1 MFQRMRK
8 LWCAAV
14 LVVTLVSVVRPQC
27 ISNNDKLV
35 VTSPPDLAHITPF
48 SLDLFKQLYPPTAT
62 GNFFFSPYSV
72 WTALVLA
79 YFGSAGRTRQQLQD
93 TLRLRDPSTTLATY
107 RALDRLTAERQSNT
121 SDYVIDLAN
130 KVYVKNNIPLR
141 DCIRDV
147 LKKEVENIDFSQAAK
162 AAATINQF
170 VNKTTRGKI
179 PTVVTERD
187 LARTRMALVNAVYF
201 KGFWLSQFNL
211 TQTTKQKFFTT
222 PSQHSLV
229 DMMTQLQKF
238 RFGVSSE
245 LGATVL
251 EMPYKGKAASMLV
264 LLPDNTPGGAPGRT
278 STPLAAPGNSAT
290 PLDAMLRRLSHDT
303 LRHAL
308 TNLREEKVHLH
319 FPRFKLEQT
328 ITEELKAALEALG
341 IEDLFSNRSDLTN
354 YVRGTNLSVDAVI
367 HKAVVEVNEEGSEAA
382 AATVL
387 LLGRGPGPRVF
398 RCDRPFVFFIRD
410 NHTNT
415 ILFMGVYKK
424 P

>member
-1 MFQRMRK
+1 MRK

-62 GNFFFSPYSV
+62 GNLFFSPYSV

-107 RALDRLTAERQSNT
+107 RALDRLNAERQSNT

-130 KVYVKNNIPLR
+130 KVYVKSGFPLR

-179 PTVVTERD
+179 PTVVTESD
-187 LARTRMALVNAVYF
+187 VATTLMALVNTVSF

-222 PSQHSLV
+222 PNQHSIV
-229 DMMTQLQKF
+229 DMMTQLRKF

-264 LLPDNTPGGAPGRT
+264 LLPDNTPGGA
-278 STPLAAPGNSAT
+278 SGNSAT
-290 PLDAMLRRLSHDT
+290 PLDAMLRRLSHDN

-308 TNLREEKVHLH
+308 TNLEEETVRLY

-341 IEDLFSNRSDLTN
+341 IEDLFSSRSDLTN
-354 YVRGTNLSVDAVI
+354 YVRSTSLSVNTVI

-382 AATVL
+382 AATL
-387 LLGRGPGPRVF
+387 IIFKSGPRVF

-415 ILFMGVYKK
+415 ILFMGVYRK
-424 P
+424 PLS

>member
-1 MFQRMRK
+1 MRK

-35 VTSPPDLAHITPF
+35 TSRRDLAHITPF

-121 SDYVIDLAN
+121 SDYVIHLAN
-130 KVYVKNNIPLR
+130 KVYVKSGFPLR

-179 PTVVTERD
+179 PTVVTESD
-187 LARTRMALVNAVYF
+187 VAPTLMALVNTVYF
-201 KGFWLSQFNL
+201 KGFWLSQFDL

-222 PSQHSLV
+222 PGQHSLV
-229 DMMTQLQKF
+229 DMMTQLGKF

-251 EMPYKGKAASMLV
+251 KIPYKLMAGSMFV
-264 LLPDNTPGGAPGRT
+264 LLPDNTPGSDPGKT
-278 STPLAAPGNSAT
+278 ST
-290 PLDAMLRRLSHDT
+290 PLDAMLRRLSQDT
-303 LRHAL
+303 LHHAL
-308 TNLREEKVHLH
+308 TNLKEEKVDLH

-341 IEDLFSNRSDLTN
+341 IEDLFSSRSDLTN
-354 YVRGTNLSVDAVI
+354 YVRGTNLSVNTVI
-367 HKAVVEVNEEGSEAA
+367 HKAVVEVNEEGSYAGA
-382 AATVL
+382 DIIAL
-387 LLGRGPGPRVF
+387 FIDRGPGLRVF
-398 RCDRPFVFFIRD
+398 RCDRPFVFVIRD

-415 ILFMGVYKK
+415 ILFMGVYRK

>member
-1 MFQRMRK
+1 MRK

-48 SLDLFKQLYPPTAT
+48 SLDLFKQLNPPTAK

-107 RALDRLTAERQSNT
+107 RALDRLNAERQSNT

-130 KVYVKNNIPLR
+130 KVYVKSGFPLR

-179 PTVVTERD
+179 PTVVTESD
-187 LARTRMALVNAVYF
+187 VARTLMALVNAVYF

-264 LLPDNTPGGAPGRT
+264 LLPHNTPGGAPRRT

-319 FPRFKLEQT
+319 FPRFKLEQA

-341 IEDLFSNRSDLTN
+341 IEDLFSSRSDLTN
-354 YVRGTNLSVDAVI
+354 YVRGTSLSVNTVI

-382 AATVL
+382 AATVISIE
-387 LLGRGPGPRVF
+387 RGPGPRVF

-410 NHTNT
+410 NHTNA
-415 ILFMGVYKK
+415 ILFMGVYRK